1 MFVRDVTVKRQMAVT
16 QQGNR
21 ESGEGGDVECEGL
34 TDSGERVQCVVLT
47 EWRECTAWGADRVER
62 V

>member
-1 MFVRDVTVKRQMAVT
+1 MKRQMAVT

>member
-1 MFVRDVTVKRQMAVT
+1 MKRQVAVM

-34 TDSGERVQCVVLT
+34 KDSGERVQCDVLT
-47 EWRECTAWGADRVER
+47 EWRECTV
-62 V
+62 